1 MKPISI
7 ANGIAAYLM
16 AGIFLM
22 MLVFKTPVDRDFLP
36 EVRGDQPGFAR
47 FIEGTPWKS
56 RQIEFGFREGQ
67 MRCVYSGALHRE
79 LGIAIN
85 AGRNISILCDR
96 AASPPKV
103 YEVVV
108 DDTTIVDYQQTMREF
123 GIDRLIGY
131 AGLAVCLIGGTY
143 ITFFQRIKHNR

>member
-1 MKPISI
+1 MKTIST

-16 AGIFLM
+16 AGIFLTL
-22 MLVFKTPVDRDFLP
+22 LVLKTPVGREFLL

-56 RQIEFGFREGQ
+56 KQIEFGFREGQ

-79 LGIAIN
+79 LGNAIN

-123 GIDRLIGY
+123 RIDRLIGY
-131 AGLAVCLIGGTY
+131 AALAVCLISGTY
-143 ITFFQRIKHNR
+143 IIFFRRMKLNR